1 MKRNSVIEQLYRG
14 NRPLYEG
21 IPLSEET
28 KRSVENFI
36 RLDNEFRAKLKEYP
50 DLLAMY
56 QRTNK
61 AMENMSSYDANDHYM
76 EGFRFG
82 VLLGIDIANKGFE

>member
-1 MKRNSVIEQLYRG
+1 MKRNSIIELLYRG
-14 NRPLYEG
+14 DRPLYEEVPQG
-21 IPLSEET
+21 EES
-28 KRSVENFI
+28 KRALEIFI
-36 RLDNEFRAKLKEYP
+36 SLDDEFRAKLKEYP
-50 DLLAMY
+50 ELLAMY

-82 VLLGIDIANKGFE
+82 VLLGIDIANQGFE